1 MFEPRMQYNASH
13 GCKKGYDTDSE
24 GNRKEM
30 KNNKCARQCTTKS
43 GSIMKTSESIYCAC
57 KKDNCSYQIKPKSFG
72 ILRAYCCIS
81 IEIENLFSNFRSALK

>member
-1 MFEPRMQYNASH
+1 MQYNAAH

-57 KKDNCSYQIKPKSFG
+57 KKDNCSYQIKPKG
-72 ILRAYCCIS
+72 VGKVEWNAVD
-81 IEIENLFSNFRSALK
+81 SNGNPYIDVSECDETGSV